1 MKNIATAEKNSLI
14 NTQTI
19 TSIELAKISWRE
31 HKNIMRSII
40 SMNRDLEKMMKP
52 QAVVSSYTSQQWK
65 ILPCYILT
73 IYQCELLA
81 LALDWI
87 ARIKVL
93 DKLEELRESQ
103 KPTYELKNFEEYLK
117 IPKEFTKRFLNF
129 LVIENE
135 TAISL
140 FKKENEKY
148 LDLVGKIV
156 KIADTMKKMDKKIEE
171 LEAENNDLKNNDK
184 RITQWKL
191 FEENFKSLTIPEVA
205 KIFNFSRNN
214 FYKKLRELKFLKL
227 NNEPYKIYEWKYFF
241 VKNVRLGKV
250 KKSSY
255 KKTFVT
261 RSWFEFLK
269 SNLFLKN

>member
-1 MKNIATAEKNSLI
+1 MTKEQVVAQKTTN
-14 NTQTI
+14 TI
-19 TSIELAKISWRE
+19 TSIELAKITWRRHDVLQKSIVRMNE
-31 HKNIMRSII
+31 DLIVMHKPPVVEYQYDTWYN
-40 SMNRDLEKMMKP
+40 NRKAKG
-52 QAVVSSYTSQQWK
+52 
-65 ILPCYILT
+65 YILT

-184 RITQWKL
+184 GITQWKL